1 MSEIEITEKPLP
13 AVRLAALTETVATQP
28 EVAGVVGPL
37 FDRVADALL
46 PVGASLAVPIA
57 EYDMNEN
64 GVRITA
70 GFVYDGEALD
80 GVDIVELPTAESAVC
95 GVHLG
100 EMAKIDSSWMALHD
114 AIAARGLQAQGP
126 CREVYVRAE
135 SEDQLDW
142 ITELQQPAARG

>member
-1 MSEIEITEKPLP
+1 MSEIEITDKPLP

-37 FDRVADALL
+37 FDRVADALAT
-46 PVGASLAVPIA
+46 VDASLALPIA
-57 EYDMNEN
+57 EYDMDEN

-70 GFVYDGEALD
+70 GFVYDGPALD
-80 GVDIVELPTAESAVC
+80 GVDIVELPAAAHAVS

-100 EMAKIDSSWMALHD
+100 EMAKIDQSWMALYD

-126 CREVYVRAE
+126 SREVYVRAE

-142 ITELQQPAARG
+142 ITELQQPVAQD